1 MVGER
6 ARPLG
11 RPQPV
16 MSELGKERLFLAAA
30 LDDDTR
36 NLLAAHLREH
46 GGRGLP
52 GRVVAPPGWH
62 ITLRFLGWTTDV
74 QRDGILHSVAER
86 ELPAPFTARFA
97 GFGAFPKPRR
107 AGVLWVGL
115 DRGVEALIAMAAACE
130 EVARDHGFRPEE
142 RPYVPHVTLSRIRP
156 HQDVT
161 AVLERLPPFA
171 VAMPVRE
178 ITLYRSTLRPG
189 GAVYDVVDTVELG

>member
-1 MVGER
+1 
-6 ARPLG
+6 
-11 RPQPV
+11 

-30 LDDDTR
+30 LDEDTR

-46 GGRGLP
+46 EGRGLP

-74 QRDGILHSVAER
+74 QRDHILRDIAESD
-86 ELPAPFTARFA
+86 LPAPFGARFGA
-97 GFGAFPKPRR
+97 FGAFPKPRR

-115 DRGVEALIAMAAACE
+115 DRGIEALTAMAAVCE
-130 EVARDHGFRPEE
+130 QVARDNGFRPEE
-142 RPYVPHVTLSRIRP
+142 RPFVPHVTLSRIRP

-161 AVLERLPPFA
+161 ALLERLPPFT
-171 VAMPVRE
+171 VAMPVRA

-189 GAVYDVVDTVELG
+189 GAVYDVVDTVDLG